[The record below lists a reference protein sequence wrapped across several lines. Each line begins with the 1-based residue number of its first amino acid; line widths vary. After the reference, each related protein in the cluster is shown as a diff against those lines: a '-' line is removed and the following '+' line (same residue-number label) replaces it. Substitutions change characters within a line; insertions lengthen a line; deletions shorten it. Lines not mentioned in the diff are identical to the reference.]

1 MEQKGSKEQIVT
13 KYTPSPA
20 NLKLIF
26 TRAFRLLAA
35 CTAALFFCA
44 PGGVTQQQFDS
55 DAVISH
61 LNAIIKLYRNASAE
75 IQTGGAPSDVIYQE
89 NEQSMMAEAVRLAFQ
104 SAKAEAA
111 AVRAT
116 EKNGAPGASSAQNSA
131 QSEARNN
138 ARIADMQSRIDALD
152 KQIASA
158 PKAKREALVA
168 RKQALQGELTLDLAI
183 RDVIQKRAA
192 FMESST
198 DTAAEG
204 LEGRI
209 NQLAHSVSSVVAV
222 TSATSTTNYQKSA
235 TQSKPVTA
243 ASQQEPARQSSSGL
257 ISQALALYAA
267 VTSVHEIDQLNDQ
280 TAHVKE
286 IVNNLRQP
294 LRDSLV
300 ATIKKGRSLT
310 DRAESGQGAPASP
323 QQYQEL
329 TEQFRQLSAVV
340 LPLSQEVVMLD
351 QGSANLQEWRT
362 SILRE
367 SKYAARALF
376 VRVGMIFLALGV
388 VLILSE
394 VWRRLTYKYI
404 HDPRRRR
411 QFLLLRRF
419 VMGFLFGVV
428 LILGFVSEF
437 SSLATFAGFVT
448 AGIAV
453 GLQTV
458 LLSVAAYFFVVGRYG
473 IHVGDRISVS
483 GVTGDVIDISLVRL
497 YVIELAGTGIDLYP
511 TGRVVVFSNSVLFQA
526 TTPLFKQIPGTEY
539 AWHEI
544 VLGLVTGANHKSAQE
559 KLLQAVNSVYDS
571 FRANIEKQHG
581 RIERRVEVQL
591 KAPAPETRLQFGDA
605 GLELLVRYPVE
616 IRNEAEMDEQVTRRV
631 LDLIQSEKDVQA
643 AVVGSPKIRAAIRG

>member
-1 MEQKGSKEQIVT
+1 
-13 KYTPSPA
+13 
-20 NLKLIF
+20 
-26 TRAFRLLAA
+26 
-35 CTAALFFCA
+35 
-44 PGGVTQQQFDS
+44 
-55 DAVISH
+55 
-61 LNAIIKLYRNASAE
+61 
-75 IQTGGAPSDVIYQE
+75 
-89 NEQSMMAEAVRLAFQ
+89 
-104 SAKAEAA
+104 
-111 AVRAT
+111 
-116 EKNGAPGASSAQNSA
+116 
-131 QSEARNN
+131 
-138 ARIADMQSRIDALD
+138 MQSRIDALD

-222 TSATSTTNYQKSA
+222 TATSTTNDQKSA

-243 ASQQEPARQSSSGL
+243 ASQPEPARQSSSGL

-280 TAHVKE
+280 TARVKE

-310 DRAESGQGAPASP
+310 DQAESGQGAPASP

-376 VRVGMIFLALGV
+376 VRVGMIVLALGV

-544 VLGLVTGANHKSAQE
+544 VLGLVTGANHKLAQE
-559 KLLQAVNSVYDS
+559 KLLQAVNSVYDYVPRQHRKAA
-571 FRANIEKQHG
+571 RAH
-581 RIERRVEVQL
+581 
-591 KAPAPETRLQFGDA
+591 
-605 GLELLVRYPVE
+605 
-616 IRNEAEMDEQVTRRV
+616 
-631 LDLIQSEKDVQA
+631 
-643 AVVGSPKIRAAIRG
+643 